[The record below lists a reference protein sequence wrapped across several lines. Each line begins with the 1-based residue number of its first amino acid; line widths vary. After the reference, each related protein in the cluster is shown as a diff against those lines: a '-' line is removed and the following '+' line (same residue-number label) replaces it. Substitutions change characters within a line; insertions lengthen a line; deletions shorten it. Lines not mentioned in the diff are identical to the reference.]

1 MPSREILDRLF
12 AVEKEAQ
19 GLVDAA
25 RAEADRR
32 IAAAVLAADSAFHKT
47 HGERLAELELRR
59 AERRRAVD
67 EEFAVA
73 LRDYRAALAA
83 AAEDPA
89 AFAALLDELAAR
101 EA

>member
-12 AVEKEAQ
+12 TVEKEAQ

-25 RAEADRR
+25 RTEADRR
-32 IAAAVLAADSAFHKT
+32 IAAAELAADSAFQKI
-47 HGERLAELELRR
+47 HGERLAGLELRR
-59 AERRRAVD
+59 TERRRAVD
-67 EEFAVA
+67 EEFAAA
-73 LRDYRAALAA
+73 LRDYRAALEA

-89 AFAALLDELAAR
+89 AFAALFDEFAAR